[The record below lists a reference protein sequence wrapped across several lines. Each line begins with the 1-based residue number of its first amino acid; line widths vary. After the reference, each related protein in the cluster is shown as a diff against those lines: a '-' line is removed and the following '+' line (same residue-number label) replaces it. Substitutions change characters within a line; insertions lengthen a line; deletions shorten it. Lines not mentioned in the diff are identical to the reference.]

1 MKDFCKKL
9 KDLRNETGL
18 TQKQLAEK
26 LGMSETGYASW
37 EQGLSEPSIDNLR
50 KLCLIH
56 EISPNELLDIQDDN
70 DRNKLKEYYR
80 ITEK

>member
-1 MKDFCKKL
+1 MIDFSVKL
-9 KDLRNETGL
+9 KNLRIETKL
-18 TQKQLAEK
+18 TQKQIAEK

-56 EISPNELLDIQDDN
+56 NISPNELLDIQDDG
-70 DRNKLKEYYR
+70 DRKALKDF
-80 ITEK
+80 TD

>member
-1 MKDFCKKL
+1 MIDFSVKL
-9 KDLRNETGL
+9 KNLRIETKL
-18 TQKQLAEK
+18 TQKQIAEK

-56 EISPNELLDIQDDN
+56 NISPNELLDIQDDG
-70 DRNKLKEYYR
+70 DRKALKDFYGL
-80 ITEK
+80 K